1 MKTKPNRGLNKKIQ
15 VLVTEDTWMA
25 LNLDL
30 NKQIAEGSIDA
41 RISFSAYLRTILE
54 DSLKNN

>member
-1 MKTKPNRGLNKKIQ
+1 MDNTKLTKKIQ
-15 VLVTEDTWMA
+15 ILVTEDTWMA
-25 LNLDL
+25 LNRNL
-30 NKQIAEGSIDA
+30 NKQIAEGDINS

>member
-1 MKTKPNRGLNKKIQ
+1 MDNIKEKLTKKIQ
-15 VLVTEDTWMA
+15 ILVTEDTWMA
-25 LNLDL
+25 LNRDL
-30 NKQIAEGSIDA
+30 NKQIAEGDINS

>member
-1 MKTKPNRGLNKKIQ
+1 MKPKLTKKIQ
-15 VLVTEDTWMA
+15 ILVTEDTWMA

-30 NKQIAEGSIDA
+30 NKRIAEGDVNA

-54 DSLKNN
+54 DSLKK